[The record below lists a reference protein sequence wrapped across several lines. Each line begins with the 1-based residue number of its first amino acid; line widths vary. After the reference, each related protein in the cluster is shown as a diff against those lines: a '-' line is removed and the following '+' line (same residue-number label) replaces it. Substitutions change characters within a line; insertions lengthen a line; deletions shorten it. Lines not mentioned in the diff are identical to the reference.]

1 MGRQSKKSRIYWRER
16 GGTRRAYADVRDYA
30 DVGGGREALVAE
42 GEKLA
47 TADETTAQVL
57 LARRLEQL
65 DAARRGRALHG
76 ETQQVTLAE
85 FAASHLV
92 AKAES
97 QKFTEH
103 WLEVTENCLDRAI
116 QFFGADRDLASI
128 TVAYVRRWANH
139 LLVTPNGRKGT
150 MSASSVRH
158 HLSCLSNLYKRA
170 RAERVVPSGYDPVG
184 DFDEKPSPR
193 RGEAKW
199 LELPDAALLL
209 EAART
214 YRPAPGKGGWRPV
227 PFAYQMIAT
236 FLLTG
241 GRESEV
247 LGLEV
252 DDVSLDRGVVT
263 FRPNKWRRLKT
274 ATSHRSVPLWPQL
287 REALE
292 RYLAEHP
299 PSRLLFP
306 SYRTGEEAM
315 LTDFR
320 KLLDAVAVRAGWKAG
335 EIRSKVFRHTYC
347 AARLQTVDQGAP
359 VSTYTVAREM
369 GHGGEAMVRKVHGHL
384 GQVRH
389 RAEAVEY
396 RVEQHAAKL
405 GGRHRSSVVE
415 LSIRNPARPAHTSAG
430 RCLFKELRDGSDGRR
445 RPATPP
451 LAPPLATRGRSVRNP
466 CGGNW
471 AAGVQK

>member
-1 MGRQSKKSRIYWRER
+1 MSTRRRIYWRER
-16 GGTRRAYADVRDYA
+16 GGTRRAYADLRDYA
-30 DVGGGREALVAE
+30 DVGGGREALVAP

-47 TADETTAQVL
+47 TADATTAHVL

-65 DAARRGRALHG
+65 DAARRGRTLHG
-76 ETQQVTLAE
+76 ETRHVTLAD
-85 FAASHLV
+85 FASAHLV

-103 WLEVTENCLDRAI
+103 WLEVTEKCLDRAAE
-116 QFFGADRDLASI
+116 FFGADRDLASI
-128 TVAYVRRWANH
+128 TVVDVRKWTNH
-139 LLVTPNGRKGT
+139 LLAMRNGRKGT

-184 DFDEKPSPR
+184 DFDEKPSPA

-199 LELPDAALLL
+199 LEIHDAALLL

-214 YRPAPGKGGWRPV
+214 YRPAPDKGGWRPV
-227 PFAYQMIAT
+227 PFAYELIAT
-236 FLLTG
+236 FVLTG

-263 FRPNKWRRLKT
+263 FRPNGWRRLKT

-287 REALE
+287 RGALE

-320 KLLDAVAVRAGWKAG
+320 KLLDAVAVRAGWKLG
-335 EIRSKVFRHTYC
+335 EIRSKMFRHTYC

-369 GHGGEAMVRKVHGHL
+369 GHGGEAMVRRVYGHL

-405 GGRHRSSVVE
+405 G
-415 LSIRNPARPAHTSAG
+415 ARLEA
-430 RCLFKELRDGSDGRR
+430 LR
-445 RPATPP
+445 
-451 LAPPLATRGRSVRNP
+451 
-466 CGGNW
+466 
-471 AAGVQK
+471 GVGFGTTIGTTA

>member
-1 MGRQSKKSRIYWRER
+1 MRSRTRIYWRER
-16 GGTRRAYADVRDYA
+16 GGGILRAYADLREYA
-30 DVGGGREALVAE
+30 DVGGRREPLVAR

-47 TADETTAQVL
+47 TSDAATAQVL
-57 LARRLEQL
+57 LGRRIEQL
-65 DAARRGRALHG
+65 DGMRRGRALHG
-76 ETQQVTLAE
+76 ETRPATLAD
-85 FAASHLV
+85 FARAHLV

-103 WLEVTENCLDRAI
+103 WLEVTEKCLERAVE
-116 QFFGADRDLASI
+116 FFGAARDLASI
-128 TVAYVRRWANH
+128 TVADVRRWANH
-139 LLVTPNGRKGT
+139 LLAAPNGRKGT

-199 LELPDAALLL
+199 LEIPDAALLL

-227 PFAYQMIAT
+227 PFAYELIAT

-263 FRPNKWRRLKT
+263 FRPNPWRRLKT

-315 LTDFR
+315 VTDFR
-320 KLLDAVAVRAGWKAG
+320 KLLDAVAVRAGWKPG
-335 EIRSKVFRHTYC
+335 EIRSKMFRHTYC

-369 GHGGEAMVRKVHGHL
+369 GHGGEAMVRRVYGHL

-405 GGRHRSSVVE
+405 G
-415 LSIRNPARPAHTSAG
+415 ARLEA
-430 RCLFKELRDGSDGRR
+430 LR
-445 RPATPP
+445 
-451 LAPPLATRGRSVRNP
+451 
-466 CGGNW
+466 
-471 AAGVQK
+471 GVGFGTTIGTTA

>member
-16 GGTRRAYADVRDYA
+16 GGRSRAYADLRDYA
-30 DVGGGREALVAE
+30 DVGGGREALVAADE
-42 GEKLA
+42 RLA

-76 ETQQVTLAE
+76 ETRQVTLAD

-103 WLEVTENCLDRAI
+103 WLEVTEKCLDRAI
-116 QFFGADRDLASI
+116 DFFGGERDLASI
-128 TVAYVRRWANH
+128 TVADVRRWANR
-139 LLVTPNGRKGT
+139 LLATPNGRKGT

-158 HLSCLSNLYKRA
+158 HLSCFSNLYKRA

-214 YRPAPGKGGWRPV
+214 YRPPPGKGGWRPV
-227 PFAYQMIAT
+227 PFAYELIAT

-335 EIRSKVFRHTYC
+335 EIRSKMFRHTYC

-369 GHGGEAMVRKVHGHL
+369 GHGGEAMVRKVYGHL

-396 RVEQHAAKL
+396 RVEQHLAKL
-405 GGRHRSSVVE
+405 G
-415 LSIRNPARPAHTSAG
+415 ARLEALRGAG
-430 RCLFKELRDGSDGRR
+430 FGTTIGTT
-445 RPATPP
+445 A
-451 LAPPLATRGRSVRNP
+451 
-466 CGGNW
+466 
-471 AAGVQK
+471 

>member
-1 MGRQSKKSRIYWRER
+1 MGRQGKKSRIYWRER
-16 GGTRRAYADVRDYA
+16 GGTKRAYADLRDYA
-30 DVGGGREALVAE
+30 DVGGGREALVAD

-47 TADETTAQVL
+47 TSDETTAQVL
-57 LARRLEQL
+57 LARRLEDL
-65 DAARRGRALHG
+65 DGARRGRALHG
-76 ETQQVTLAE
+76 ETRRATLAE
-85 FAASHLV
+85 FASAHLV

-97 QKFTEH
+97 KKFTEH
-103 WLEVTENCLDRAI
+103 WLEVTEKCLDRAAE
-116 QFFGADRDLASI
+116 FFGAERDLASI
-128 TVAYVRRWANH
+128 TVADVRRWATR
-139 LLVTPNGRKGT
+139 LLEMSNGREGT
-150 MSASSVRH
+150 MSASTVRH

-199 LELPDAALLL
+199 LEIHDASLLL

-214 YRPAPGKGGWRPV
+214 YRPSADKGGWKPV
-227 PFAYQMIAT
+227 PFAYELLAT

-274 ATSHRSVPLWPQL
+274 VSSHRSVPLWPQL

-299 PSRLLFP
+299 PTRLLFP
-306 SYRTGEEAM
+306 SFRTGEEAM

-320 KLLDAVAVRAGWKAG
+320 KLLDAVAMRAGWNEE
-335 EIRSKVFRHTYC
+335 EIRSKMFRHTYC
-347 AARLQTVDQGAP
+347 ATRLQTLDAGAP
-359 VSTYTVAREM
+359 VSVFTVAREM
-369 GHGGEAMVRKVHGHL
+369 GHGGEAMVRRVYGHL

-389 RAEAVEY
+389 RAEVVEY
-396 RVEQHAAKL
+396 RVEQHVAKL
-405 GGRHRSSVVE
+405 GTRLE
-415 LSIRNPARPAHTSAG
+415 A
-430 RCLFKELRDGSDGRR
+430 LRGLGFG
-445 RPATPP
+445 T
-451 LAPPLATRGRSVRNP
+451 TIGT
-466 CGGNW
+466 
-471 AAGVQK
+471 AA

>member
-1 MGRQSKKSRIYWRER
+1 MGRPKSSQRIYWRER
-16 GGTRRAYADVRDYA
+16 GGTKRAYADLRDYA
-30 DVGGGREALVAE
+30 DVGGGREALAAESEKVA
-42 GEKLA
+42 
-47 TADETTAQVL
+47 TSDETTAHVL
-57 LARRLEQL
+57 LARRLKEL
-65 DAARRGRALHG
+65 DGLRRGRALHG
-76 ETQQVTLAE
+76 ETRRVTLAE
-85 FAASHLV
+85 FASAHLV

-97 QKFTEH
+97 KKFTDH
-103 WLEVTENCLDRAI
+103 WLEVTEKCLDRAAE
-116 QFFGADRDLASI
+116 FFGAERDLASI
-128 TVAYVRRWANH
+128 TVADVRRWANR
-139 LLVTPNGRKGT
+139 LLATPNGRKGT

-199 LELPDAALLL
+199 LEIHDAALIL

-214 YRPAPGKGGWRPV
+214 YKPAPDKGGWKPV
-227 PFAYQMIAT
+227 PFAYELIAT

-274 ATSHRSVPLWPQL
+274 LSSHRSVPLWPQL

-299 PSRLLFP
+299 PSKLLFP
-306 SYRTGEEAM
+306 SFRTGEEAM

-335 EIRSKVFRHTYC
+335 EIRSKMFRHTYC
-347 AARLQTVDQGAP
+347 AARLQTLDAGAP

-369 GHGGEAMVRKVHGHL
+369 GHGGEAMVRRVYGHL

-389 RAEAVEY
+389 RSEAVEY
-396 RVEQHAAKL
+396 RIEQHAAKL
-405 GGRHRSSVVE
+405 G
-415 LSIRNPARPAHTSAG
+415 AR
-430 RCLFKELRDGSDGRR
+430 LEVLR
-445 RPATPP
+445 
-451 LAPPLATRGRSVRNP
+451 
-466 CGGNW
+466 
-471 AAGVQK
+471 GVGFGTTIGTTA

>member
-1 MGRQSKKSRIYWRER
+1 MGKQSMKSRVYWRER
-16 GGTRRAYADVRDYA
+16 GGTRRAYADLRDYA
-30 DVGGGREALVAE
+30 DVGGGREALVAQ

-47 TADETTAQVL
+47 TADATTAQVL

-65 DAARRGRALHG
+65 DGIRRGRALHG
-76 ETQQVTLAE
+76 EAPPVTLAD
-85 FAASHLV
+85 FAAAHLV

-103 WLEVTENCLDRAI
+103 WLEVTEKCLDRAI
-116 QFFGADRDLASI
+116 EFFGADRELASI
-128 TVAYVRRWANH
+128 TVADVRRWANR
-139 LLVTPNGRKGT
+139 LLATSNGRKGT

-199 LELPDAALLL
+199 LEIHDAALLL

-214 YRPAPGKGGWRPV
+214 YRPDPTKGGWRPV
-227 PFAYQMIAT
+227 PFAYELIAT
-236 FLLTG
+236 FLLSG

-263 FRPNKWRRLKT
+263 FRPNAWRRLKT

-287 REALE
+287 REILE

-306 SYRTGEEAM
+306 SYRTGAEAM

-320 KLLDAVAVRAGWKAG
+320 KLLDAVAVRAGWKTG
-335 EIRSKVFRHTYC
+335 EIRSKMFRHTYC

-369 GHGGEAMVRKVHGHL
+369 GHGGESMVRKVYGHL

-396 RVEQHAAKL
+396 RIEQHVAKL
-405 GGRHRSSVVE
+405 E
-415 LSIRNPARPAHTSAG
+415 ARLKG
-430 RCLFKELRDGSDGRR
+430 LR
-445 RPATPP
+445 
-451 LAPPLATRGRSVRNP
+451 
-466 CGGNW
+466 
-471 AAGVQK
+471 GVGFGTTIGTTA

>member
-16 GGTRRAYADVRDYA
+16 GGTKRAYADVRDYA

-65 DAARRGRALHG
+65 DGTRRGRALHG
-76 ETQQVTLAE
+76 ETRQVTLAD

-103 WLEVTENCLDRAI
+103 WLEVTEKCLDRAI
-116 QFFGADRDLASI
+116 DFFGAERDLASV
-128 TVAYVRRWANH
+128 TVADVRRWANR
-139 LLVTPNGRKGT
+139 LLATPNGRKGT

-158 HLSCLSNLYKRA
+158 HLSCFSNLYKRA

-184 DFDEKPSPR
+184 DFDEKPSPA

-199 LELPDAALLL
+199 LEIPDAALLL

-227 PFAYQMIAT
+227 PFAYEMIAT

-252 DDVSLDRGVVT
+252 EDVSLDRGVVT

-287 REALE
+287 REALD

-306 SYRTGEEAM
+306 SYRTGEQAM
-315 LTDFR
+315 IT
-320 KLLDAVAVRAGWKAG
+320 
-335 EIRSKVFRHTYC
+335 
-347 AARLQTVDQGAP
+347 
-359 VSTYTVAREM
+359 
-369 GHGGEAMVRKVHGHL
+369 GGEAMVRKVYGHL

-405 GGRHRSSVVE
+405 GARLE
-415 LSIRNPARPAHTSAG
+415 ALS
-430 RCLFKELRDGSDGRR
+430 RCGFGTTIGTT
-445 RPATPP
+445 A
-451 LAPPLATRGRSVRNP
+451 
-466 CGGNW
+466 
-471 AAGVQK
+471 

>member
-1 MGRQSKKSRIYWRER
+1 MSPRPKIYWRER
-16 GGTRRAYADVRDYA
+16 GGVRRAYADLREYA
-30 DVGGGREALVAE
+30 EVGGRREALIAL

-47 TADETTAQVL
+47 TADPTTAQVL
-57 LARRLEQL
+57 LARRIEQL
-65 DAARRGRALHG
+65 DGLRRGRALHG
-76 ETQQVTLAE
+76 LAGQAKLAA
-85 FAASHLV
+85 FARVHLI

-103 WLEVTENCLDRAI
+103 WLEVTEKCLGRAAA
-116 QFFGADRDLASI
+116 FFGAHRELSSI
-128 TVAYVRRWANH
+128 TVADVRRWSIE
-139 LLVTPNGRKGT
+139 LLATPNGRNGT
-150 MSASSVRH
+150 MSGSSVRH

-199 LELPDAALLL
+199 LEIIDAALFL
-209 EAART
+209 EVART
-214 YRPAPGKGGWRPV
+214 YRPMLGKSGWRPV
-227 PFAYQMIAT
+227 PFAYELVAT

-252 DDVSLDRGVVT
+252 DDVSLDRGVAT
-263 FRPNKWRRLKT
+263 FRPNHWRRLKT

-287 REALE
+287 RAALE

-320 KLLDAVAVRAGWKAG
+320 KLLDAVAVRAGWNPG
-335 EIRSKVFRHTYC
+335 EIRSKMFRHTYC
-347 AARLQTVDQGAP
+347 AARLQTLDQGAP

-369 GHGGEAMVRKVHGHL
+369 GHGGEAMVRKVYGHL

-389 RAEAVEY
+389 RAEVVEY

-405 GGRHRSSVVE
+405 G
-415 LSIRNPARPAHTSAG
+415 ARLEALRGAG
-430 RCLFKELRDGSDGRR
+430 FGTTIGTT
-445 RPATPP
+445 A
-451 LAPPLATRGRSVRNP
+451 
-466 CGGNW
+466 
-471 AAGVQK
+471 

>member
-1 MGRQSKKSRIYWRER
+1 MRKGTKGTRIYWRER
-16 GGTRRAYADVRDYA
+16 GGTKRAYADLRDYA
-30 DVGGGREALVAE
+30 DAGGGREALVAP
-42 GEKLA
+42 GEKVA
-47 TADETTAQVL
+47 TADATTAQVL

-65 DAARRGRALHG
+65 DGLRRGRALHG
-76 ETQQVTLAE
+76 ETRQETLAD
-85 FAASHLV
+85 FARAHLV

-116 QFFGADRDLASI
+116 EFFGADRDLAAI
-128 TVAYVRRWANH
+128 TVADVRRWSIR
-139 LLVTPNGRKGT
+139 LLATPNGRKGT

-184 DFDEKPSPR
+184 DFDEKPSPT
-193 RGEAKW
+193 RGEARW
-199 LELPDAALLL
+199 LEIHDAALLL

-214 YRPAPGKGGWRPV
+214 YRAAPGKGGWRPV
-227 PFAYQMIAT
+227 PFAYELIAT

-263 FRPNKWRRLKT
+263 FRPNAWRRLKT
-274 ATSHRSVPLWPQL
+274 VTSHRSVPLWPQL

-299 PSRLLFP
+299 PGRLLFP
-306 SYRTGEEAM
+306 SYRTGAEAM
-315 LTDFR
+315 VTDFR
-320 KLLDAVAVRAGWKAG
+320 KLLDVIAGRAGWKPG
-335 EIRSKVFRHTYC
+335 EVRSKMFRHTYC

-359 VSTYTVAREM
+359 VSVFTVAREM
-369 GHGGEAMVRKVHGHL
+369 GHGGEAMVRRVYGHL

-396 RVEQHAAKL
+396 RPEQHVAKL
-405 GGRHRSSVVE
+405 GGRLE
-415 LSIRNPARPAHTSAG
+415 A
-430 RCLFKELRDGSDGRR
+430 LR
-445 RPATPP
+445 
-451 LAPPLATRGRSVRNP
+451 
-466 CGGNW
+466 
-471 AAGVQK
+471 GVGFGTTIGTTA

>member
-1 MGRQSKKSRIYWRER
+1 MGKQSKKSRIYWRER
-16 GGTRRAYADVRDYA
+16 GGTRRAYADLRDYA
-30 DVGGGREALVAE
+30 DVGGGREAIVAP

-47 TADETTAQVL
+47 TPDETTAQVL

-65 DAARRGRALHG
+65 DATRRGRALHG
-76 ETQQVTLAE
+76 ETRQVTLAD
-85 FAASHLV
+85 FARAHLV

-103 WLEVTENCLDRAI
+103 WLEVTEKCLDRAVE
-116 QFFGADRDLASI
+116 FFGAHRDLAAI
-128 TVAYVRRWANH
+128 TVADVRRWTND
-139 LLVTPNGRKGT
+139 LLATPNGRKGT

-158 HLSCLSNLYKRA
+158 HLSCLSNLYKRG

-184 DFDEKPSPR
+184 DFDEKPSPA

-199 LELPDAALLL
+199 LEIPDAALLL

-214 YRPAPGKGGWRPV
+214 DRPTPGKGGWRPV
-227 PFAYQMIAT
+227 PFRYELIAT

-252 DDVSLDRGVVT
+252 NDISLDRGLVT
-263 FRPNKWRRLKT
+263 FRPNAWRRLKT

-292 RYLAEHP
+292 RYLAERP

-320 KLLDAVAVRAGWKAG
+320 KLLDAVAVRAGWEPG
-335 EIRSKVFRHTYC
+335 EIRSKMFRHTYC

-369 GHGGEAMVRKVHGHL
+369 GHGGEAMVRKVYGHL

-405 GGRHRSSVVE
+405 G
-415 LSIRNPARPAHTSAG
+415 ARLEALRGAG
-430 RCLFKELRDGSDGRR
+430 FGTTIGTT
-445 RPATPP
+445 A
-451 LAPPLATRGRSVRNP
+451 
-466 CGGNW
+466 
-471 AAGVQK
+471 

>member
-1 MGRQSKKSRIYWRER
+1 MNGQRKSKRLYWRDR
-16 GGTRRAYADVRDYA
+16 GGTRRAYADLRDYA
-30 DVGGGREALVAE
+30 DVGGGREALVAL

-47 TADETTAQVL
+47 TADATTAQVL

-65 DAARRGRALHG
+65 DGIRRGRALHG
-76 ETQQVTLAE
+76 EAPPMTLAD
-85 FAASHLV
+85 FAAAHLV

-103 WLEVTENCLDRAI
+103 WLEVTEKCLERAAE
-116 QFFGADRDLASI
+116 FFGADRELASI
-128 TVAYVRRWANH
+128 TVADVRRWANR
-139 LLVTPNGRKGT
+139 LLATPNGRNGT

-199 LELPDAALLL
+199 LEIPDAALLL
-209 EAART
+209 EAARI
-214 YRPAPGKGGWRPV
+214 YRPAPGKAGWRPV
-227 PFAYQMIAT
+227 PFGYELIAT

-263 FRPNKWRRLKT
+263 FRPNVWRRLKT
-274 ATSHRSVPLWPQL
+274 TTSHRSVPLWPQL

-306 SYRTGEEAM
+306 SFRTGSEAM

-320 KLLDAVAVRAGWKAG
+320 KLLDAVAARAGWKEG
-335 EIRSKVFRHTYC
+335 EIRSKMFRHTYC

-359 VSTYTVAREM
+359 VSIYTVAREM
-369 GHGGEAMVRKVHGHL
+369 GHGGEAMVRNVYGHL

-389 RAEAVEY
+389 RAETVEY

-405 GGRHRSSVVE
+405 G
-415 LSIRNPARPAHTSAG
+415 
-430 RCLFKELRDGSDGRR
+430 
-445 RPATPP
+445 
-451 LAPPLATRGRSVRNP
+451 VRLE
-466 CGGNW
+466 
-471 AAGVQK
+471 ALHGVGFGTTIGTTA